1 MLIQLL
7 IFFEGTN
14 RKTILPDGMLTP
26 FAKMTRLDK
35 IAAGGFGDVYR
46 AEHEDW
52 GTVAYKKLPQ
62 SYIQPNDR

>member
-1 MLIQLL
+1 M
-7 IFFEGTN
+7 IF
-14 RKTILPDGMLTP
+14 PDGMLTP